1 MKKYLNMSSFIDCW
15 FLPSLGD
22 VILVGCIGEA
32 NLEGCIGEAI
42 LEAVC
47 MGNKGLWAWE
57 SKGEAVRLVSLE
69 SVCWK
74 DEFPED
80 KEAESPVTRAGKKY
94 RKYVYCLLCLVFQFS
109 FILKSMCG
117 KVIRL
122 FNSRFLI
129 FYIAEGNIYS

>member
-1 MKKYLNMSSFIDCW
+1 MKKYLNISSFIDCW

-80 KEAESPVTRAGKKY
+80 KEAESPVTRAER
-94 RKYVYCLLCLVFQFS
+94 RKE
-109 FILKSMCG
+109 SM
-117 KVIRL
+117 
-122 FNSRFLI
+122 FT
-129 FYIAEGNIYS
+129 IYSVFLGIILSF

>member
-1 MKKYLNMSSFIDCW
+1 MKKYLDISSFIDCW

-80 KEAESPVTRAGKKY
+80 KEAESPVTRAGKKK
-94 RKYVYCLLCLVFQFS
+94 RNMLTVYSV
-109 FILKSMCG
+109 
-117 KVIRL
+117 L
-122 FNSRFLI
+122 FF
-129 FYIAEGNIYS
+129 AA

>member
-1 MKKYLNMSSFIDCW
+1 MKKYLNISSFIDCW

-80 KEAESPVTRAGKKY
+80 KEAESPVTRAE
-94 RKYVYCLLCLVFQFS
+94 
-109 FILKSMCG
+109 KSKENM
-117 KVIRL
+117 
-122 FNSRFLI
+122 ST
-129 FYIAEGNIYS
+129 IYSVWFLDFEIKTKCLENSWKKL